1 MVTRINAI
9 CDNHPGLKG
18 QSIRVPGH
26 GAAATGSGASP
37 GYYNNDYY
45 YYPGYYLF
53 EQSH

>member
-1 MVTRINAI
+1 MVIRINAI

-18 QSIRVPGH
+18 QSIPVPGH
-26 GAAATGSGASP
+26 GAAAAGSGDTP
-37 GYYNNDYY
+37 GYYY